1 MGPLASIRKLDVQDA
16 VVDVAQQA
24 VRLGRV
30 LVSQPRAA
38 VTRGADGRWM
48 VQDWL
53 KASAEEQPA
62 PDSAGASPQHS
73 WLVGVADARVV
84 GGTLAFQDAA
94 VTPPVALQ
102 LTGLGAQ
109 IQNFSSTGNAPM
121 RTSLSARI
129 GHAGTEPGTLSWRG
143 SVALAPL
150 QVNGDVKAVR
160 LPLHAASPYLA
171 DVLNVAVL
179 RADAGF
185 EGNLQLAQRT
195 AAMAVD
201 VRGDLRLDDVQV
213 QTLAQAEPFK
223 PAEDLLTW
231 KSLDVSGLA
240 LALAPGARARV
251 DVAGTA
257 LSDFYA
263 RMVLDASGRLN
274 LQDVVKSTP
283 AGATG
288 SGTSRVN
295 SGTASAT
302 APSQT
307 AAGDNTLGKPM
318 IHVGPVSLVG
328 GRINFTDRF
337 IQPNYSADLSELVG
351 RLSAFS
357 SERVNDT
364 PELAD
369 LELRGR
375 AQGTASLE
383 ALGKIN
389 PLVQPIALDIAG
401 KVRDLELAPLSTYSA
416 HYAGYGIE
424 RGKLSVDVT
433 YRVTPDG
440 ELNANNKIVLNQLKF
455 GEQIPNAA
463 KTLPVK
469 LAVALLADRNGVID
483 VDLPISGSLNDPQ
496 FRLMPLVF
504 KIIGNLIVKAITA
517 PFSLLASAFGGG
529 GDELSMVAFDAGS
542 TALSDAAK
550 ANLGKVAKALQERP
564 ALKMTVVGSASLEA
578 ERDAYK
584 RTQLQALV
592 QAEKRRANGAAAT
605 PGAALPAVTSAE
617 YPVLLKAVYK
627 RADFPKPRNLIGMAK
642 DLPVPEME
650 ALLLSHLEVTEATM
664 QALALQRGVAV
675 RDYLA
680 SQQLPMDRLFLGA
693 AKAVTPDAKWQP
705 NAQLNLATQ

>member
-1 MGPLASIRKLDVQDA
+1 
-16 VVDVAQQA
+16 
-24 VRLGRV
+24 
-30 LVSQPRAA
+30 
-38 VTRGADGRWM
+38 
-48 VQDWL
+48 
-53 KASAEEQPA
+53 
-62 PDSAGASPQHS
+62 
-73 WLVGVADARVV
+73 
-84 GGTLAFQDAA
+84 
-94 VTPPVALQ
+94 
-102 LTGLGAQ
+102 
-109 IQNFSSTGNAPM
+109 M
-121 RTSLSARI
+121 RTSLSARV

-143 SVALAPL
+143 SVALDPL
-150 QVNGDVKAVR
+150 LVKGDLKAVR
-160 LPLHAASPYLA
+160 LPLHAAAPYLA
-171 DVLNVAVL
+171 DVLNVSVL
-179 RADAGF
+179 RADTSFDGK
-185 EGNLQLAQRT
+185 LALTQR
-195 AAMAVD
+195 AEAMAVD
-201 VRGDLRLDDVQV
+201 VRGDARLDDVRV

-231 KSLDVSGLA
+231 KSLDVSRLA
-240 LALAPGARARV
+240 LELAPGERARV
-251 DVAGTA
+251 EVAGTV

-263 RMVLDASGRLN
+263 RMVLDATGRLN
-274 LQDVVKSTP
+274 LQDVLKPTP

-288 SGTSRVN
+288 AGT
-295 SGTASAT
+295 TAVRADTVPAT
-302 APSQT
+302 APGQT
-307 AAGDNTLGKPM
+307 AVAAADNAPGKPM
-318 IHVGPVSLVG
+318 IRFGPVSLVG

-351 RLSAFS
+351 KLSAFS
-357 SERVNDT
+357 SERVNDM

-383 ALGKIN
+383 VLGKIN

-455 GEQIPNAA
+455 GEQVPNAV

-517 PFSLLASAFGGG
+517 PFSLLVSAFGGG
-529 GDELSMVAFDAGS
+529 GDELGMVAFDAGS
-542 TALSDAAK
+542 AALSDAAK
-550 ANLGKVAKALQERP
+550 VNLGKVIQALNARP
-564 ALKMTVVGSASLEA
+564 ALKMTVVGTASLEV

-584 RTQLQALV
+584 RAQLQALV
-592 QAEKRRANGAAAT
+592 QAEKRRASGATTT
-605 PGAALPAVTSAE
+605 PGATVLVVMPQE

-627 RADFPKPRNLIGMAK
+627 RADFSKPRNLIGLAK

-650 ALLLSHLEVTEATM
+650 ALLLSHLEVTEAAM
-664 QALALQRGVAV
+664 QTLALQRGVAV
-675 RDYLA
+675 RDHLA

-693 AKAVTPDAKWQP
+693 AKAVTPDATWQP
-705 NAQLNLATQ
+705 HAQLNLATQ